1 MCLVTWLTDGVF
13 SHLCCLQLSANYQN
27 LFLQPMV
34 EYITD
39 KQPEVRQAASYGIG
53 VMAQF
58 GGPVYADICPRRCLS
73 SFLLL

>member
-1 MCLVTWLTDGVF
+1 
-13 SHLCCLQLSANYQN
+13 
-27 LFLQPMV
+27 MV

-58 GGPVYADICPRRCLS
+58 GGPVYADICPRRCRLS
-73 SFLLL
+73 SGVLHKDTATQNYHVDCAEV